1 MESLW
6 KKKSSI
12 DLNNHKAVFAIGDI
26 HGDMYALLQ
35 VLQLTGC
42 VQVHPLQMEKSGKCW
57 SNYSHLSPAQIKAEA
72 ELKNIQN
79 TIQWIGESSVVV
91 FLGDILDNKR
101 SESQPD
107 TGVCAWAGTQFQM
120 LDILDYLKQEA
131 RNVGG
136 DIRWVLGNHDVW
148 NASSLPPACHR
159 YSPQRQMLVNGK
171 EYQTCNANGTYSLEH
186 RQNIL
191 AYMQK
196 LEAVALLR
204 ITSHSEQGKTHVLAM
219 HGGLTNIKKLVTD
232 MAEKARIPL
241 FKEEGLNNIIKINQ
255 LYDRA
260 LTEQNKMLLNLIESP
275 HMPTW
280 CRPHT
285 IENVEDMKEYF
296 NTSRMV
302 KGHDI
307 QQRGANCNV
316 NNKHSYISNGKN
328 KSKNEEFEAGMLCKM
343 DTSMSRAFS
352 GKRKQFTCIRLTTD
366 TVGRMYRQLMR
377 VIKEM
382 NDSKEYESESYK
394 TNYPKYSLSLH
405 E

>member
-1 MESLW
+1 MEMSW
-6 KKKSSI
+6 EKKSSI

-72 ELKNIQN
+72 ELTNIQN
-79 TIQWIGESSVVV
+79 TIQWIGDSSVVI

-101 SESQPD
+101 SESQPE
-107 TGVCAWAGTQFQM
+107 TGMCGWAGTQFQI
-120 LDILDYLKQEA
+120 LDIIYHLKQEA
-131 RNVGG
+131 RAAGG
-136 DIRWVLGNHDVW
+136 DLRWILGNHDVW
-148 NASSLPPACHR
+148 NASSLPPTCHR
-159 YSPQRQMLVNGK
+159 YSPEKQMLAGGK
-171 EYQTCNANGTYSLEH
+171 EYRACNANGTYSLEH
-186 RQNIL
+186 RKNVL
-191 AYMQK
+191 AYIKK

-204 ITSHSEQGKTHVLAM
+204 ITSHSAQGRTHVLAM
-219 HGGLTNIKKLVTD
+219 HGGLTNIPKLVQD
-232 MAEKARIPL
+232 MSKKAGITL
-241 FKEEGLNNIIKINQ
+241 KHEEGLKNIIKINQ

-260 LTEQNKMLLNLIESP
+260 LTIQDEMLLTLIESS

-285 IENVEDMKEYF
+285 IENVQDMKMYF

-307 QQRGANCNV
+307 QHHGANCNV
-316 NNKHSYISNGKN
+316 KNKHSYISNGKN
-328 KSKNEEFEAGMLCKM
+328 KSENEEFEAGMLCKM

-366 TVGRMYRQLMR
+366 KVGRMYRQLMR

-382 NDSKEYESESYK
+382 DELREYKSVTNKS
-394 TNYPKYSLSLH
+394 NYPKYSLSLQ
-405 E
+405 